1 MAITI
6 VITIVS
12 PRPATNSPA
21 WEFDPAGF
29 ARAVSALR
37 ARRSMS
43 TRALGALA
51 GVSQSY
57 VVSLERARSAG
68 SRRAT
73 TPTPT
78 PTVEVL
84 ARLAAALDVEPG
96 ELLAAALRRRGRHV
110 LLVVDD
116 GHRSSLDR
124 AVSAAR
130 HLRAAGA
137 VDEWVWAG
145 SAVDGDIGVEHHHRR
160 IDLRRSGPRGAHH
173 YDPRAIR
180 HSLRD
185 ELQSFG
191 HEVEGASLGLVFA
204 ETSDVL
210 AGLASPGV
218 LLDFEH
224 QWSDTVTAAA
234 DRIGAHALVNVCVYD
249 PAVLAALPDPIA
261 AALSLLRSHDESW
274 AAWDDEVVVGD
285 EAAMHLLARLR
296 PADVDAAA
304 WMRDARRLVEELR
317 SAA

>member
-1 MAITI
+1 MVITI

-12 PRPATNSPA
+12 PRPVTHSPA
-21 WEFDPAGF
+21 WEFDHAGF
-29 ARAVSALR
+29 ARALSALR
-37 ARRSMS
+37 ARRTMS

-73 TPTPT
+73 APT

-84 ARLAAALDVEPG
+84 ARLAAALGVEPG

-110 LLVVDD
+110 LLVADD

-180 HSLRD
+180 RSLRD

-191 HEVEGASLGLVFA
+191 HEMEGASLGLVFA

-210 AGLASPGV
+210 AGLAAPEV
-218 LLDFEH
+218 LLDFER

-234 DRIGAHALVNVCVYD
+234 DRIGAHALLNVCVYD
-249 PAVLAALPDPIA
+249 PAVLAALPDPVD

-285 EAAMHLLARLR
+285 EAAVHLLARLR
-296 PADVDAAA
+296 PADVGAAA

>member
-1 MAITI
+1 MVITI

-29 ARAVSALR
+29 ARALSGLR

-43 TRALGALA
+43 TRALAAQA

-57 VVSLERARSAG
+57 VVSLERARSAD

-73 TPTPT
+73 APT

-84 ARLAAALDVEPG
+84 ARLAAALEVEPA
-96 ELLAAALRRRGRHV
+96 ELLAAALRRRSRHV

-145 SAVDGDIGVEHHHRR
+145 SVVDGDTGVEHRHRR

-180 HSLRD
+180 RSLRD
-185 ELQSFG
+185 ELLSFG

-210 AGLASPGV
+210 AGLASPEV

-285 EAAMHLLARLR
+285 DAALHLLVRLR
-296 PADVDAAA
+296 PPDVGAAE